1 MANETEKSALYV
13 VATPIGNLADITD
26 RAKKVL
32 AEVDFIAAEDT
43 RVSGILLSKF
53 NIKKSIINYFEH
65 NKKAAGKRIVE
76 ELSAGK
82 SCALVTDA
90 GTPAISDPGTEL
102 CAQVRENGFKVIPI
116 PGACAAVAALSAS
129 GFDSRRFIFEGFLP
143 QNGEKELV
151 LSSLVNEKRTVI
163 FYEAPHRLKKTLAE
177 FSEALGRCERR
188 ICLARELTKINEE
201 FIITTLSEAE
211 AIYSDKEPRGEYV
224 IIIEGTKNDGEKFWE
239 NLSVAEH
246 VTFYTEKG
254 LSKMDAIKACA
265 KDRGVPKNSI
275 YKEML

>member
-1 MANETEKSALYV
+1 MANEIEKGALYV
-13 VATPIGNLADITD
+13 AATPIGNLSDITE

-32 AEVDFIAAEDT
+32 SEVDFVAAEDT
-43 RVSGILLSKF
+43 RVSGLLLSKF

-65 NKKAAGKRIVE
+65 NKREAGEKIIA
-76 ELSAGK
+76 ELLSGK

-102 CAQVRENGFKVIPI
+102 CELAHKNGIKVIPI
-116 PGACAAVAALSAS
+116 PGACAAISALCAS

-143 QNGEKELV
+143 QDNTKDEV
-151 LSSLVNEKRTVI
+151 LTSLVNEKRTVI
-163 FYEAPHRLKKTLAE
+163 FYEAPHRLKKTLSE
-177 FSEALGRCERR
+177 MHEALGERN

-201 FIITTLSEAE
+201 FVITTFSEALLMYE
-211 AIYSDKEPRGEYV
+211 EKDPRGEYV
-224 IIIEGTKNDGEKFWE
+224 IIVGGKTKDEETFWE
-239 NLSVAEH
+239 KLTVQAH
-246 VTFYTEKG
+246 VDFYIDKG

-265 KDRGVPKNSI
+265 KDRGVPKNAI

>member
-1 MANETEKSALYV
+1 MANEIEKGALYV
-13 VATPIGNLADITD
+13 AATPIGNLSDITE

-32 AEVDFIAAEDT
+32 LEVDFVAAEDT
-43 RVSGILLSKF
+43 RVSGLLLSKF

-65 NKKAAGKRIVE
+65 NKREAGEKIIA
-76 ELSAGK
+76 ELLSGK

-102 CAQVRENGFKVIPI
+102 CELAHKNGIKVIPI
-116 PGACAAVAALSAS
+116 PGACAAISALCAS

-143 QNGEKELV
+143 QDNTKDEV
-151 LSSLVNEKRTVI
+151 LTSLVNEKRTVI
-163 FYEAPHRLKKTLAE
+163 FYEAPHRLKKTLSE
-177 FSEALGRCERR
+177 MHEALGERN

-201 FIITTLSEAE
+201 FVITTFSEALLMYE
-211 AIYSDKEPRGEYV
+211 EKDPRGEYV
-224 IIIEGTKNDGEKFWE
+224 IIVGGKTKDEETFWE
-239 NLSVAEH
+239 KLTVQAH
-246 VTFYTEKG
+246 VDFYIDKG

-265 KDRGVPKNSI
+265 KDRGVPKNAI

>member
-1 MANETEKSALYV
+1 MANEIEKGALYV
-13 VATPIGNLADITD
+13 AATPIGNLSDITE

-32 AEVDFIAAEDT
+32 CEVDFVAAEDT
-43 RVSGILLSKF
+43 RVSGLLLSKF

-65 NKKAAGKRIVE
+65 NKREAGEKIIE
-76 ELSAGK
+76 ELLSGK

-102 CAQVRENGFKVIPI
+102 CEMAHKNGIKVIPI
-116 PGACAAVAALSAS
+116 PGACAAISALCAS

-143 QNGEKELV
+143 QDSTKDEV
-151 LSSLVNEKRTVI
+151 LTSLVNEKRTVI
-163 FYEAPHRLKKTLAE
+163 FYEAPHRLKKTL
-177 FSEALGRCERR
+177 SEMYDALGERN

-201 FIITTLSEAE
+201 FVITTFSEALLMYE
-211 AIYSDKEPRGEYV
+211 EKDPRGEYV
-224 IIIEGTKNDGEKFWE
+224 IIIGGKTKDEENFWE
-239 NLSVAEH
+239 KLTVQAH
-246 VTFYTEKG
+246 VDFYIDKG

-265 KDRGVPKNSI
+265 KDRGVPKNTI

>member
-1 MANETEKSALYV
+1 MANETEKGALYV

-32 AEVDFIAAEDT
+32 SEVDFVAAEDT
-43 RVSGILLSKF
+43 RVSGILLSRF
-53 NIKKSIINYFEH
+53 DIKKSIINYFEH
-65 NKKAAGKRIVE
+65 NKKAAGKRIIE
-76 ELSAGK
+76 ELSCGK

-102 CAQVRENGFKVIPI
+102 CAQVRESGFKVIPV
-116 PGACAAVAALSAS
+116 PGACAVVTALSAS

-143 QNGEKELV
+143 QDGEKDSV
-151 LSSLVNEKRTVI
+151 LTSLVNERRTVI
-163 FYEAPHRLKKTLAE
+163 FYEAPHRLKKTLSE
-177 FSEALGRCERR
+177 LYEALGERR
-188 ICLARELTKINEE
+188 VCLARELTKINEE
-201 FIITTLSEAE
+201 FIITSLSEAVR
-211 AIYSDKEPRGEYV
+211 IYSEKEPRGEYV
-224 IIIEGTKNDGEKFWE
+224 LIIEGAKDDGEKFWK

-246 VTFYTEKG
+246 VAFYTEKG